1 MKPVIA
7 STWSFGEPANAAAW
21 PILSDK
27 NRGDASLSAVEEACR
42 HADLNPDVD
51 SVGYGGLPDAHGRM
65 SLDGAIMLSPF
76 HFGGVCGLRRHLHPA
91 SIGRLVMERTE
102 HGLLCGEDADAFAD
116 SHGVPEAEILST
128 EAHDT
133 WRTWLENRQEKPSDR
148 EGALRVRPL
157 DGGPGT
163 GKLFGH
169 DTIGVLAIDEGGVLA
184 AGCSTSG
191 LAFKVPGRVGDSP
204 IVGHGLYVLPG
215 IGAVTATGT
224 GELISGTCVS
234 FVAIEAMRNGAT
246 PFEAV
251 ASSLDRVDN
260 LEGLESYHQ
269 VALVAMDSK
278 GTVASGALR
287 GGFRAAIHDE
297 QGGRVVDPDVVV
309 RPDDQPLPEKARDGI
324 SQGEDT

>member
-1 MKPVIA
+1 MRLTIDVAAAAVAVAVAAPVGVA
-7 STWSFGEPANAAAW
+7 AVAANADAAVAGAVDVT
-21 PILSDK
+21 PAVVVTSA
-27 NRGDASLSAVEEACR
+27 DAADAVADALADALADAVTDLV
-42 HADLNPDVD
+42 ADLVADADADAVADADADPD
-51 SVGYGGLPDAHGRM
+51 S
-65 SLDGAIMLSPF
+65 
-76 HFGGVCGLRRHLHPA
+76 
-91 SIGRLVMERTE
+91 
-102 HGLLCGEDADAFAD
+102 DADAFAD

-169 DTIGVLAIDEGGVLA
+169 DTIGVLAIDEAGVLA